1 MKTSPCSPRAPNL
14 LHVLPSRMVG
24 WNEFCSPEGYIPKK
38 RNSEE
43 KQHICKL
50 FTFIFSLNLALSSQ
64 MKCWTNFYIRA
75 QLWFQLLY
83 KEVSSF
89 SKRSSVQLNLTCTD
103 KQAQKSFLIDALRL
117 EICHKFYTTRFFRQ
131 TILHTKKAE
140 IATIFATDKSA
151 YVSM

>member
-1 MKTSPCSPRAPNL
+1 M
-14 LHVLPSRMVG
+14 
-24 WNEFCSPEGYIPKK
+24 
-38 RNSEE
+38 
-43 KQHICKL
+43 CKL

-131 TILHTKKAE
+131 TILHTKSAK
-140 IATIFATDKSA
+140 IATIFATNKSV
-151 YVSM
+151 YVSIEITLVLFCWNWNENVNFP

>member
-1 MKTSPCSPRAPNL
+1 MQPWRVHS
-14 LHVLPSRMVG
+14 
-24 WNEFCSPEGYIPKK
+24 KK

-43 KQHICKL
+43 KQQMCKL

-131 TILHTKKAE
+131 TILHTKNAK
-140 IATIFATDKSA
+140 IATIFTTDKSA
-151 YVSM
+151 YVSI